1 MNNITLY
8 TLLYGDSLCNL
19 ISNYIVYHIESI
31 SPKNYTEIITIMSG
45 NLIIVK
51 GFTNILHPIDISS
64 IIKNYLKNNFNLQL
78 NSHIVDD
85 IVYGKI
91 QNNEYLIV
99 EYINVTNNFT
109 QKYSELLL
117 NEYRLSNQGYVSLCQ
132 LTGKILSNNEKLI
145 LGDNFY
151 NTTGSDKVYT
161 SDPFFG
167 NSLNEYKIYSW
178 FLRYISE
185 NILRS
190 GICDDIQLKMIINK
204 NNLSKLD
211 YDSFNFNVHSE
222 SSLYKKS
229 NIKSMILDLF
239 NFNINDIVKNYNLK
253 NINFFNDIKSS
264 TKSWMIYD
272 KSGEMILF

>member
-31 SPKNYTEIITIMSG
+31 SPKNYTEIITIISG

-51 GFTNILHPIDISS
+51 GFTNILHPIDIST

-78 NSHIVDD
+78 NSHIIDD

-99 EYINVTNNFT
+99 EYTNVTNKFT

-211 YDSFNFNVHSE
+211 YDSFDFNIHSE

>member
-1 MNNITLY
+1 
-8 TLLYGDSLCNL
+8 
-19 ISNYIVYHIESI
+19 
-31 SPKNYTEIITIMSG
+31 
-45 NLIIVK
+45 
-51 GFTNILHPIDISS
+51 
-64 IIKNYLKNNFNLQL
+64 
-78 NSHIVDD
+78 
-85 IVYGKI
+85 
-91 QNNEYLIV
+91 
-99 EYINVTNNFT
+99 
-109 QKYSELLL
+109 
-117 NEYRLSNQGYVSLCQ
+117 
-132 LTGKILSNNEKLI
+132 LSNNEKLI

-211 YDSFNFNVHSE
+211 YDSFDFNVHSE